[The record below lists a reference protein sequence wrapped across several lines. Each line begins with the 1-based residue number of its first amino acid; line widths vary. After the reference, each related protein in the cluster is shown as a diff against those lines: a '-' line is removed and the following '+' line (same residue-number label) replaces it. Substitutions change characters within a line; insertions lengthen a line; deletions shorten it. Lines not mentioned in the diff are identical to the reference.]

1 MTPAIAS
8 RRRMVTA
15 MAAALLAGAAGVRI
29 ASAQQ
34 EPVVRILARRFTYS
48 PDKITLA
55 RGVPVVLALESA
67 DVLMGFSVPDF
78 GVRADI
84 IPGQVTRVRIVADKS
99 GTFPFLCD
107 IFCGSGHESM
117 GGTITVVG

>member
-1 MTPAIAS
+1 MTPVIAS

-34 EPVVRILARRFTYS
+34 ERVVRILARRFTYS

-84 IPGQVTRVRIVADKS
+84 IPGQVTRVRIVADKA

-117 GGTITVVG
+117 SGTITVVG